1 MIGND
6 IIQSLGGGSGI
17 NTGSLV
23 EQLTEIEK
31 MVSAVEA
38 NEPETLAY
46 VFHKLQDDPMQVV
59 LFESYT
65 DDEALQAHVKTQH
78 FAAFRASTADAFD
91 TSEIQVERLERIA
104 GVVRG

>member
-1 MIGND
+1 MVT
-6 IIQSLGGGSGI
+6 IIFRLKIKDGK
-17 NTGSLV
+17 
-23 EQLTEIEK
+23 EAEALTEMEK
-31 MVSAVEA
+31 VVSAVEA

-46 VFHKLQDDPMQVV
+46 VFHQLQDDPMQLV

-65 DDEALQAHVKTQH
+65 DDEALQAHVKTPH

-91 TSEIQVERLERIA
+91 TSEIQVERLDRIA